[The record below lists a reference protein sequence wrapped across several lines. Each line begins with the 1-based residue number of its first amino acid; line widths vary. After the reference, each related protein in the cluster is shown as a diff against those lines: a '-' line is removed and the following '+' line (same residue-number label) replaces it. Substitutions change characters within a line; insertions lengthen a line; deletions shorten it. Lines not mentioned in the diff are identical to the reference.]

1 MGFVILGFFI
11 LSRLVGGGSADDQTQ
26 DAAAQP
32 SVTIAAE
39 TTAAPAPEPTTAA
52 PPAETAPA
60 VPTEYKSAL
69 KKAQSYIKTM
79 NFSQARLYDQLTS
92 EYGEKFSPE
101 AAQYAIDNVDADWNA
116 EALAAIS
123 YLTMAMSPSAIWDQ
137 LVSMRREIARASRL
151 CDRKSA
157 ALRIPRVWVRVCP
170 EASRRMPVRGGSG
183 RQESCLAALHR
194 SSFDGQ
200 QLWRSAVMRP

>member
-52 PPAETAPA
+52 PPAETEPA

-116 EALAAIS
+116 EALAAAIS
-123 YLTMAMSPSAIWDQ
+123 YQNTMAMSPSAIWDQ
-137 LVSMRREIARASRL
+137 LVSEYGEKFTPEQADYAIANL
-151 CDRKSA
+151 
-157 ALRIPRVWVRVCP
+157 PP
-170 EASRRMPVRGGSG
+170 
-183 RQESCLAALHR
+183 
-194 SSFDGQ
+194 
-200 QLWRSAVMRP
+200 